1 MKMELKP
8 FKELIAMSKEKID
21 EALAPM
27 RARAVKARAE
37 LEMAKLEETRI
48 TLESC
53 IQEMCVGKEINF
65 KTLLDKMD
73 EYDLNERRLKQY
85 TNVLAQLFPK
95 D

>member
-1 MKMELKP
+1 MELKP

-48 TLESC
+48 TLESS